1 MYTVV
6 SIYSQ
11 VPLIIISGFASKD
24 VMEEVFFCLF
34 VLELTLDCQVVKCQ
48 VGQACS
54 QLQIIEY
61 PHIYNFVYFTY
72 TYKFTLSIQQLDI
85 HSLYTCCI
93 SGSKYTSSLNICRLY
108 S

>member
-11 VPLIIISGFASKD
+11 VPLIIISGFASED
-24 VMEEVFFCLF
+24 VMEKVFFCLF

-54 QLQIIEY
+54 QG
-61 PHIYNFVYFTY
+61 VDCY
-72 TYKFTLSIQQLDI
+72 TQQLSCSTLFD
-85 HSLYTCCI
+85 
-93 SGSKYTSSLNICRLY
+93 SGLEKVCTLFLVLFAAGRIVLAAL
-108 S
+108 